1 MVDVWSSTPLPIILH
16 ERDTPAHH
24 LVLLCNDI
32 NPFKRQNW
40 LLISSPK
47 SYHVLHPSDA
57 YFFIA
62 TNSIHG
68 AGNKKNARI
77 GILIYC
83 ELLSHSSRNTHLLQ
97 YEINPFR
104 IPKLT
109 SNLLSQ
115 VTPFNTHLYIFI
127 LANFQYMLI
136 ITKQNAIIGILQDC
150 EALSHSWRN
159 AQLCNLCYVKFI
171 QKYDPKS
178 IIMDRGLQK
187 HTLIR

>member
-115 VTPFNTHLYIFI
+115 VTPFNTHLLRIYFYSCKFSIHV
-127 LANFQYMLI
+127 NNNK
-136 ITKQNAIIGILQDC
+136 TK
-150 EALSHSWRN
+150 
-159 AQLCNLCYVKFI
+159 CNNWDPTRLWSFESLVK
-171 QKYDPKS
+171 KCS
-178 IIMDRGLQK
+178 
-187 HTLIR
+187 TL